1 MYTNW
6 KWDSNEIRSIHKQHS
21 STTIKTN
28 FMFLFLH
35 STFFCSTL
43 LFIACLCRFHF
54 WRKFLSWWRQQRIV
68 FQLANIFSIH
78 IKYRALSPF
87 FRIQSEWKIKLFCY
101 CLMARLMLC
110 VDICMRRVWSFH
122 SYFNKK
128 RNRCEFKSLLDINW
142 NWNTILFTNVL
153 NIHFHRKGSPRILWP
168 LSFDWDVNK
177 SEYTKCNGVEWQCI
191 AMAYDSSIFI
201 SMTPLDAGLTT
212 SEHWLH
218 TPSIY
223 RRDFRKFYQKKIP
236 TKYWMWA
243 KKALLLVNTIHCLSM
258 RHPECC
264 HSFFSQFTLCQW
276 QTNKLILLES

>member
-1 MYTNW
+1 M
-6 KWDSNEIRSIHKQHS
+6 KSGIHKQHS

-28 FMFLFLH
+28 FLFLFLH

-68 FQLANIFSIH
+68 FQFQLANIFSIH

-128 RNRCEFKSLLDINW
+128 RNRCDLKVTPWHQLKLKHNFIYKC
-142 NWNTILFTNVL
+142 V
-153 NIHFHRKGSPRILWP
+153 
-168 LSFDWDVNK
+168 
-177 SEYTKCNGVEWQCI
+177 EYTF
-191 AMAYDSSIFI
+191 SSERK
-201 SMTPLDAGLTT
+201 STHPLAIVI
-212 SEHWLH
+212 WLGC
-218 TPSIY
+218 
-223 RRDFRKFYQKKIP
+223 KQKRVYK
-236 TKYWMWA
+236 M
-243 KKALLLVNTIHCLSM
+243 
-258 RHPECC
+258 
-264 HSFFSQFTLCQW
+264 
-276 QTNKLILLES
+276 